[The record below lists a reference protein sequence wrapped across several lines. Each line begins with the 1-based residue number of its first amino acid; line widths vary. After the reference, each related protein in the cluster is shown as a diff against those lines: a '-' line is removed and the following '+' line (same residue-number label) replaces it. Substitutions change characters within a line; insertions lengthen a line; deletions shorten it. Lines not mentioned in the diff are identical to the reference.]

1 MHFSHYEPIASSCS
15 KLMAELFSLRND
27 PFLQENLA
35 FYIACAMYQSQ
46 LDSSAVLS
54 AMTLLARYTVCRPIN
69 VPLYASDL
77 YSLFITSYM
86 LASKI
91 LYDKPIRLT
100 FWEVVGRCRYSCQ
113 HLVRMERDFCTVVNW
128 DLRIDLV
135 NYRSFQVLVDHD
147 LKQRRRRPP
156 PLEHGHYHRVP
167 RASRGPKRQ
176 WLRLYSS
183 APKSSSSESGL
194 DQNQSSAKQRSR
206 FHPNG
211 FDVDDHDS
219 MPPPLHD
226 YKSTWKDVVFG
237 FFRAPTTAV

>member
-27 PFLQENLA
+27 TFLQENLA
-35 FYIACAMYQSQ
+35 LYIACAMYQSQ

-54 AMTLLARYTVCRPIN
+54 AMTLLARYTVCQPIKA
-69 VPLYASDL
+69 PLYTSDL

-91 LYDKPIRLT
+91 LYDKRSRLT
-100 FWEVVGRCRYSCQ
+100 FWEVVGRRRYSCQ

-128 DLRIDLV
+128 NLRIDLV

-156 PLEHGHYHRVP
+156 PLEHGHYHHLPHAP
-167 RASRGPKRQ
+167 RSPKRP

-183 APKSSSSESGL
+183 VPKPSSSEL
-194 DQNQSSAKQRSR
+194 DLDLNQSSAKQCSKFHPSR
-206 FHPNG
+206 FN
-211 FDVDDHDS
+211 VNDHDS
-219 MPPPLHD
+219 MLPPLHD
-226 YKSTWKDVVFG
+226 YKSTWKHVVLG
-237 FFRAPTTAV
+237 FFR